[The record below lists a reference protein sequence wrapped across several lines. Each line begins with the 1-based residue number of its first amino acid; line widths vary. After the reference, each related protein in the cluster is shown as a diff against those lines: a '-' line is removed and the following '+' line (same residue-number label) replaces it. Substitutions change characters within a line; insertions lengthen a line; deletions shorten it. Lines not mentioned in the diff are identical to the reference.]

1 MSGTKQAQKVP
12 KWVQKIYVRLKLKLE
27 NVDPISS
34 PRNN

>member
-1 MSGTKQAQKVP
+1 MPGIKQAQKVP

-34 PRNN
+34 SRHN